1 MSKQYRNPA
10 LVLGAAVF
18 LAACAIPPQ
27 GTTPQDIA
35 NYEAAVA
42 SIGCTLVTEPDYLA
56 VGLQAGLSREQLLGI
71 TQYQLAA
78 DRAESLPEG
87 GIKLTTGVCA

>member
-1 MSKQYRNPA
+1 MKTLTTLSLTLSA
-10 LVLGAAVF
+10 GLVLT
-18 LAACAIPPQ
+18 ACAVPPT
-27 GTTPQDIA
+27 GTNAQDIA

-56 VGLQAGLSREQLLGI
+56 VGLQTGLSREQLLAM
-71 TQYQLAA
+71 TQYQLTAR
-78 DRAESLPEG
+78 RATSLPEG

>member
-1 MSKQYRNPA
+1 MSKQYRNPVLLLGSV
-10 LVLGAAVF
+10 LV
-18 LAACAIPPQ
+18 LAACAVPPQ
-27 GTTPQDIA
+27 GTSPQDIA

-42 SIGCTLVTEPDYLA
+42 SIGCRLVTEPDYLA

>member
-1 MSKQYRNPA
+1 MITQLRFSA
-10 LVLGAAVF
+10 LMAGAALS
-18 LAACAIPPQ
+18 LAACATPPS
-27 GTTPQDIA
+27 GTNAQDIA

-42 SIGCTLVTEPDYLA
+42 SIGCTLITEPDYLA
-56 VGLQAGLSREQLLGI
+56 VGIQTGLSREQLLGL

-78 DRAESLPEG
+78 RRAESLPEG

>member
-1 MSKQYRNPA
+1 MSKQPLTPA
-10 LVLGAAVF
+10 LFLGAAVV
-18 LAACAIPPQ
+18 LAGCAMPPQ
-27 GTTPQDIA
+27 GTSPQDIA

-56 VGLQAGLSREQLLGI
+56 VGLQTGLTREQLLGM

-78 DRAESLPEG
+78 RRAESLPEG
-87 GIKLTTGVCA
+87 GIKLITGVCA